1 MINIDMNMTSPILL
15 FVYDRPDHV
24 RRTVTALQYNFLS
37 SLSDLIVFSD
47 GAASLSKREKVD
59 EVRSYLKS
67 ITGFRSVVIHHR
79 LQNYGLAKSIIEG
92 VTQIL
97 SEYDRLIVLED
108 DMVTSPFFLTYMNDA
123 LERFA
128 EDERVI
134 SVHGWRFPTDNVLP
148 EAFFLHG
155 ADCWGW
161 GTWARGWR
169 LFNSNGKELLD
180 EIDRRKLRKVF
191 DVNGTYPYSKMLEDQ
206 IKGLNNSWAIRWY
219 ASAFLAGKLTLYP
232 GRSLVHNIGN
242 DSSGTHCGKTE
253 SLDVK
258 LSSTPIDLQ
267 HVSVTPSIE
276 GRAAMEDFFRRTQG
290 GLASRF
296 LRRIKQVVSR

>member
-1 MINIDMNMTSPILL
+1 MKAPILL
-15 FVYDRPDHV
+15 FAYDRPVHV
-24 RRTVTALQYNFLS
+24 RRTIEALQRNFLS
-37 SLSDLIVFSD
+37 SLSDLIVISD
-47 GAASLSKREKVD
+47 GAASLSKQEKVD
-59 EVRSYLKS
+59 EVRSYLANIKD
-67 ITGFRSVVIHHR
+67 FRSVTIHHR
-79 LQNYGLAKSIIEG
+79 LHNYGLAKSIIEG

-108 DMVTSPFFLTYMNDA
+108 DMVTSPFFLTYMNEA

-134 SVHGWRFPTDNVLP
+134 SVHGWRFSTDKVLP

-161 GTWARGWR
+161 GTWTRGWK
-169 LFNSNGKELLD
+169 LFNSNGQELLD
-180 EIDRRKLRKVF
+180 EIARRGLRKAF
-191 DVNGTYPYSKMLEDQ
+191 DVNGTYPYLKMLEDQ
-206 IKGLNNSWAIRWY
+206 IKGANNSWAIRWY

-242 DSSGTHCGKTE
+242 DSSGTHCGKTDR
-253 SLDVK
+253 LDVK

-276 GRAAMEDFFRRTQG
+276 GRVALEDFFRRTQG
-290 GLASRF
+290 GLASRVF
-296 LRRIKQVVSR
+296 RRIKQVVSR

>member
-1 MINIDMNMTSPILL
+1 MRAPILL
-15 FVYDRPDHV
+15 FAYDRPVHV
-24 RRTVTALQYNFLS
+24 RRTVKALQGNDLS

-47 GAASLSKREKVD
+47 GAASLSQQAKVD
-59 EVRSYLKS
+59 EVRSCLAN
-67 ITGFRSVVIHHR
+67 ITGFRSITIHHR
-79 LQNYGLAKSIIEG
+79 LHNYGLAKSIIEG
-92 VTQIL
+92 VTQVL
-97 SEYDRLIVLED
+97 SEYDRVIVLED
-108 DMVTSPFFLTYMNDA
+108 DMVTSPFFLNYMNEA

-128 EDERVI
+128 EDERVV
-134 SVHGWRFPTDNVLP
+134 SVHGWRFPTDKVLP

-161 GTWARGWR
+161 GTWARGWK
-169 LFNSNGKELLD
+169 LFNSNGQELLD
-180 EIDRRKLRKVF
+180 EIDRRGLRNVF
-191 DVNGTYPYSKMLEDQ
+191 DFNGTYPYSRMLEDQ
-206 IKGLNNSWAIRWY
+206 IKGANNSWAIRWY

-242 DSSGTHCGKTE
+242 DNSGTHGGKTDR
-253 SLDVK
+253 LDVK

-276 GRAAMEDFFRRTQG
+276 GCAAMEDFFRRAQG
-290 GLASRF
+290 GLASRV

>member
-1 MINIDMNMTSPILL
+1 MKAPILL
-15 FVYDRPDHV
+15 FAYARPVHV
-24 RRTVTALQYNFLS
+24 RRTIEALRCNFLS
-37 SLSDLIVFSD
+37 NLSDLIVFSD
-47 GAASLSKREKVD
+47 GAASLNKQENVD
-59 EVRSYLKS
+59 EVRSCLAN
-67 ITGFRSVVIHHR
+67 ITGFRSVTIHHR
-79 LQNYGLAKSIIEG
+79 SQNYGLAKSIIEG
-92 VTQIL
+92 VTQVL

-108 DMVTSPFFLTYMNDA
+108 DMVTSPYFLTYMNEA

-128 EDERVI
+128 EDERII
-134 SVHGWRFPTDNVLP
+134 SVHGWRFPTDKVLP

-169 LFNSNGKELLD
+169 LFNSNGQELLG
-180 EIDRRKLRKVF
+180 EIDRRGLRKAF

-206 IKGLNNSWAIRWY
+206 INGFNNSWAIRWY

-242 DSSGTHCGKTE
+242 DSSGTHCGKTD
-253 SLDVK
+253 SLDAK
-258 LSSTPIDLQ
+258 LSSTPIDLE
-267 HVSVTPSIE
+267 HVHVTPSIE

-290 GLASRF
+290 GLVSRV
-296 LRRIKQVVSR
+296 LRRIKQFVAR

>member
-1 MINIDMNMTSPILL
+1 MKAPILL
-15 FVYDRPDHV
+15 FAYDRPVHIM
-24 RRTVTALQYNFLS
+24 RTIEALQCNFFS
-37 SLSDLIVFSD
+37 DLSDLIVFSD
-47 GAASLSKREKVD
+47 CAASLNKQEKVD
-59 EVRSYLKS
+59 EVRSCLAN
-67 ITGFRSVVIHHR
+67 IAGFRSVSIHHR

-92 VTQIL
+92 VTQVL

-108 DMVTSPFFLTYMNDA
+108 DMVTSPYFLTYMNEA

-128 EDERVI
+128 EDERII
-134 SVHGWRFPTDNVLP
+134 SVHGWRFPTDKVLP

-161 GTWARGWR
+161 GTWARGWK
-169 LFNSNGKELLD
+169 LFNSNGQELLG
-180 EIDRRKLRKVF
+180 EIDRRGLRKAF

-206 IKGLNNSWAIRWY
+206 IRGLNNSWAIRWY

-242 DSSGTHCGKTE
+242 DSSGTHCGKSD
-253 SLDVK
+253 SLDAE
-258 LSSTPIDLQ
+258 LSSTAIDLQ

-276 GRAAMEDFFRRTQG
+276 GRAALEDFFRRTQG
-290 GLASRF
+290 GLKSRVF
-296 LRRIKQVVSR
+296 RRIKQVVSR